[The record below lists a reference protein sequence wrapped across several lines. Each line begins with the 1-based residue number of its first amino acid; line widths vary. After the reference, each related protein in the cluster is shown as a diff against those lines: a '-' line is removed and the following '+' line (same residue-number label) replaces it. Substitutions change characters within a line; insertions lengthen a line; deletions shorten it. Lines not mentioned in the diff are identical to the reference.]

1 MAAPSRI
8 VQTKAVRVRTSIPT
22 VDRLGGSANYLH
34 VLLRHRPRSISL
46 LSQPGARA
54 PAGPPTQ
61 LGMRCSGTAKRS
73 NSDRGFAPNPLEQGR
88 SLRKRHNGMAVLEL
102 PSPGWY
108 EDPQG
113 TGLRWWDGS
122 QWAEFPPSGWYQDP
136 QGKGWRWWD
145 GSQWTEHWEGQ
156 ARATKTPPSQAA
168 ASRDRLGLALVGM
181 LALIGV
187 SLIVIAALKF

>member
-1 MAAPSRI
+1 MYLRDSAQQLNPSGVAA
-8 VQTKAVRVRTSIPT
+8 A
-22 VDRLGGSANYLH
+22 GS
-34 VLLRHRPRSISL
+34 
-46 LSQPGARA
+46 PGAV
-54 PAGPPTQ
+54 P
-61 LGMRCSGTAKRS
+61 
-73 NSDRGFAPNPLEQGR
+73 
-88 SLRKRHNGMAVLEL
+88 EL
-102 PSPGWY
+102 PPPGWY
-108 EDPQG
+108 EVPQG

>member
-1 MAAPSRI
+1 MSTSLTSLSDSARFLNPSGVAA
-8 VQTKAVRVRTSIPT
+8 A
-22 VDRLGGSANYLH
+22 GS
-34 VLLRHRPRSISL
+34 
-46 LSQPGARA
+46 PGAV
-54 PAGPPTQ
+54 P
-61 LGMRCSGTAKRS
+61 
-73 NSDRGFAPNPLEQGR
+73 
-88 SLRKRHNGMAVLEL
+88 EL
-102 PSPGWY
+102 PPPGWY
-108 EDPQG
+108 EVPQG

>member
-1 MAAPSRI
+1 MP
-8 VQTKAVRVRTSIPT
+8 
-22 VDRLGGSANYLH
+22 
-34 VLLRHRPRSISL
+34 
-46 LSQPGARA
+46 
-54 PAGPPTQ
+54 
-61 LGMRCSGTAKRS
+61 
-73 NSDRGFAPNPLEQGR
+73 
-88 SLRKRHNGMAVLEL
+88 EL
-102 PSPGWY
+102 PP
-108 EDPQG
+108 
-113 TGLRWWDGS
+113 L
-122 QWAEFPPSGWYQDP
+122 GWYQDP